1 MTLTILLAAGLGLAQ
16 VNKPADPPKGAVQVE
31 PGLWR
36 HKDDKGKVWMY
47 RRTPFGLAK
56 FAPEAGDMAKSDKA
70 EAEFITAVDGGDV
83 VKFERKTPFGTSQWT
98 RKKTQLQGAEL
109 EAWKRVSQPRRAEA
123 KGKRAEG
130 KQ

>member
-1 MTLTILLAAGLGLAQ
+1 MLMRTILIAAIAAGLGFGQANKLAE
-16 VNKPADPPKGAVQVE
+16 PPKGAVLVE

-56 FAPEAGDMAKSDKA
+56 FAPDAGDMTKADKA
-70 EAEFITAVDGGDV
+70 EAEFLKAEDGGDV
-83 VKFERKTPFGTSQWT
+83 VKFERKTPFGVSKWT

-109 EAWKRVSQPRRAEA
+109 EAWKKASQARSAGTR
-123 KGKRAEG
+123 GKR
-130 KQ
+130 